1 MYHLFLPVV
10 DDDPRSHTSSPS
22 PSTAAPSH
30 NPLSGVSKALRRIHS
45 GGSHDYSKLG
55 NKKNIEPLVKEKKDK
70 KRGSLFKKRTNY
82 DPIMEY
88 KEVRRSSDTQVSPLL
103 SSPNNRKH
111 VGSVLEY
118 NQEPQTSPRIA
129 VKRLSRP
136 ASSPRLVRTTEK
148 TQLSEKHSDSSTS
161 PLLSQANETPQVGNN
176 SLKVKRRPPPPP
188 PPYQK
193 TYPRRAVE
201 DIDPDSITV
210 HVAAPENDPELEPL
224 PVKSSSSMEDL
235 LRNLEEFDELASP
248 SPLNEWNLD
257 VERGK
262 RDFAT
267 IPRNELPPKF
277 DSSDSSPDLLNTQT
291 NDSLA
296 PQKPPRKRSKKKPE
310 PSSSLPPP
318 PPESPPETTTE
329 NRLQTNIVGGEGRDS
344 PVPQPP
350 PRRKSRKG
358 TTERKNEDNK
368 GQASPVPPPKPLSL
382 SREKESPLLSSRK
395 SPIVPHKPGKS
406 SPIPP
411 PKPKGF
417 SKPIPGWRVN
427 LEKPVCSSAP
437 VSRTVSPEDQSCLS
451 ASSRETSVS
460 TDLLTSSPVVMRRTN
475 AVNARLDPDFSDDEL
490 EDCTVS
496 YLSLSRL

>member
-1 MYHLFLPVV
+1 MVLTFTLFRPVV

-22 PSTAAPSH
+22 PSTSH
-30 NPLSGVSKALRRIHS
+30 NPLSGVGKALRRIHS

-55 NKKNIEPLVKEKKDK
+55 NRKNSEPLVKEKKDK

-111 VGSVLEY
+111 VGPILEY

-136 ASSPRLVRTTEK
+136 ASSPRLVRTAEK
-148 TQLSEKHSDSSTS
+148 TPLSERLSGSSTS
-161 PLLSQANETPQVGNN
+161 PLISQAIETTQVGNS
-176 SLKVKRRPPPPP
+176 SLKLKRRPPPPP

-193 TYPRRAVE
+193 TYPRRAGE
-201 DIDPDSITV
+201 DIDPDPITV
-210 HVAAPENDPELEPL
+210 HGVPENEPELEAP

-248 SPLNEWNLD
+248 SPLNEWDVD
-257 VERGK
+257 VERGE

-277 DSSDSSPDLLNTQT
+277 ESSDSSPDLLNTQT
-291 NDSLA
+291 NDSIA
-296 PQKPPRKRSKKKPE
+296 PQKPPRKRSKKKPD
-310 PSSSLPPP
+310 PPSSLPPP

-329 NRLQTNIVGGEGRDS
+329 NRLQTNTVGGEGHES
-344 PVPQPP
+344 PLPQPP

-358 TTERKNEDNK
+358 TTERRNEDKK
-368 GQASPVPPPKPLSL
+368 GQASPVPPPKPSSL

-395 SPIVPHKPGKS
+395 SPIVPRKPA
-406 SPIPP
+406 PIPP

-417 SKPIPGWRVN
+417 SKPVPGWRVN

-451 ASSRETSVS
+451 TSSRETSVS

-496 YLSLSRL
+496 LLPYWIS